1 MHNRIPRGNI
11 FIILHIF
18 RLEWTEDEEVLLQIT
33 LFRFMLHLSDRLQI
47 ENCVKCSHTVVPTDC
62 THLQIMKHTHT
73 LTYNICMYAGMYMH
87 IYQMAYKDCH
97 SFVDNLSMKKEE
109 KI

>member
-1 MHNRIPRGNI
+1 
-11 FIILHIF
+11 
-18 RLEWTEDEEVLLQIT
+18 
-33 LFRFMLHLSDRLQI
+33 MLHLSDRLQI

-97 SFVDNLSMKKEE
+97 SFVDNLSIKKRRENIMDFWQILT
-109 KI
+109 KYMRTIHFLCIFH